1 MRRADRLFRIVSLLR
16 SGRLLTGAQLAERLE
31 ISPRTLYRDV
41 ADLQRS
47 GTPIEGAAGLGYT
60 LRRDQHLPP
69 MQFTPD
75 ELTALVLGARM
86 AKAWGSESTG
96 AAANDALLKIES
108 ALPAEHRERVDR
120 VLLFAP
126 AFPHPARTRKLLDRL
141 HGACIDE
148 RVTGFGYTREDGTSS
163 DRTVHPLGLYFWGN
177 RWTVVAWCRSRKDFR
192 QFRLD
197 RMREVDVT
205 EERFTPKRGQR
216 LSDFLRAVRATTTR
230 PAHDTIPQ

>member
-16 SGRLLTGAQLAERLE
+16 SGRLLTGAQLAERLQ

-41 ADLQRS
+41 ADLQAS
-47 GTPIEGAAGLGYT
+47 GTPVEGAAGLGYT
-60 LRRDQHLPP
+60 LRRNAHVPP
-69 MQFTPD
+69 LHFTPD

-86 AKAWGSESTG
+86 AAAWGSETTG
-96 AAANDALLKIES
+96 AAANDALVKIEA

-141 HGACIDE
+141 HAACLQQQVL
-148 RVTGFGYTREDGTSS
+148 RFGYNREDGTATE
-163 DRTVHPLGLYFWGN
+163 RTAHPLGLYFWGN
-177 RWTVVAWCRSRKDFR
+177 RWTVVAWCNKRDAFR

-197 RMREVDVT
+197 RMREVVVLD
-205 EERFTPKRGQR
+205 ERFATRRGQQ
-216 LSDFLRAVRATTTR
+216 LSDFLREIRRTK
-230 PAHDTIPQ
+230 PA

>member
-16 SGRLLTGAQLAERLE
+16 SGRLLTGAQLAERLQ

-41 ADLQRS
+41 ADLQLS

-60 LRRDQHLPP
+60 LRRDAHVPP
-69 MQFTPD
+69 LHFTPD

-86 AKAWGSESTG
+86 ARAWGSETTG
-96 AAANDALLKIES
+96 TSANDALLKIEA
-108 ALPAEHRERVDR
+108 ALPPEHRDRVDR

-141 HGACIDE
+141 HGACLE
-148 RVTGFGYTREDGTSS
+148 QQVLQFGYTREDGTASE
-163 DRTVHPLGLYFWGN
+163 RTAHPLGLYFWGN
-177 RWTVVAWCRSRKDFR
+177 RWTVVAWCITRKDFR

-197 RMREVDVT
+197 RMREVQVL
-205 EERFTPKRGQR
+205 EERFPTKRGRR
-216 LSDFLRAVRATTTR
+216 LSDFLRMIRKTKPELR
-230 PAHDTIPQ
+230 D